1 MPPNA
6 DKHILTGCRN
16 VAEQEQE
23 DAIGTKLEHAS
34 ELLAEDPGSEII
46 KFFAG
51 TLNFF

>member
-1 MPPNA
+1 MLPNA
-6 DKHILTGCRN
+6 DQHILTGCRDG
-16 VAEQEQE
+16 AEQE

-34 ELLAEDPGSEII
+34 ELLAEDPGSEIV